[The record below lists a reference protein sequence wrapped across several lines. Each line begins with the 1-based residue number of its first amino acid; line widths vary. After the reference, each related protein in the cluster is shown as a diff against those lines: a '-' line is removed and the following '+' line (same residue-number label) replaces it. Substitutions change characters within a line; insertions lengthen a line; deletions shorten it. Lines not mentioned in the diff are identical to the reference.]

1 MAEPRTLVLLRHAKS
16 SWDTDEPDHERP
28 LAPRGRRD
36 AKAVGQYLAAQGL
49 RPDVVLCSTARRTRQ
64 TWDQAVKGG
73 AKGGDVRYLDEI
85 YDASVTELVEVLHD
99 APADA
104 RSILLLGHA
113 PGIPRLMD
121 YLAIRRSD
129 SPVWERAEQD
139 FPTSGLAV
147 LELESPWSD
156 IGEAV
161 AELTAFEAPRG

>member
-1 MAEPRTLVLLRHAKS
+1 MAEARTLVLLRHAKS

-49 RPDVVLCSTARRTRQ
+49 RPDLVLCSSALRTRQ

-73 AKGGDVRYLDEI
+73 AEGGDVRYLDEI
-85 YDASVTELVEVLHD
+85 YDASVTELVAVLRD
-99 APADA
+99 AASDA
-104 RSILLLGHA
+104 TSVLLLGHA

-129 SPVWERAEQD
+129 SPVWVRAEKD

-147 LELESPWSD
+147 LELKPPWSD
-156 IGEAV
+156 LAEAV

>member
-36 AKAVGQYLAAQGL
+36 AKAVGQYFAAEGL
-49 RPDVVLCSTARRTRQ
+49 RPDLVLCSTALRTRQ

-73 AKGGDVRYLDEI
+73 AEGGDVHYLDEI
-85 YDASVTELVEVLHD
+85 YDASVTELVGVLRD
-99 APADA
+99 VPADTT
-104 RSILLLGHA
+104 SVLLLGHA
-113 PGIPRLMD
+113 PGIPRLLD

-129 SPVWERAEQD
+129 SPAWERAEQD

-156 IGEAV
+156 VGEAV
-161 AELTAFEAPRG
+161 AELTAFAAPRG

>member
-1 MAEPRTLVLLRHAKS
+1 MADPRTLVLLRHAKS

-36 AKAVGQYLAAQGL
+36 AKAVGRYLVANGL
-49 RPDVVLCSTARRTRQ
+49 RPDVVLCSTALRTRQ

-73 AKGGDVRYLDEI
+73 AEAGDVRYLDEI
-85 YDASVTELVEVLHD
+85 YDASVTELVEVLRD
-99 APADA
+99 APPDA
-104 RSILLLGHA
+104 ASLVLLGHA

-129 SPVWERAEQD
+129 SSVWDRAEQD

-147 LELESPWSD
+147 LELESPWSEV
-156 IGEAV
+156 GEAV

>member
-16 SWDTDEPDHERP
+16 SWDTNEPDHERP

-36 AKAVGQYLAAQGL
+36 AKAVGQYLAEQGV
-49 RPDVVLCSTARRTRQ
+49 RPDVVLCSTALRARQ
-64 TWDQAVKGG
+64 TWDRAVKGG
-73 AKGGDVRYLDEI
+73 AEAGDVRYLDEI
-85 YDASVTELVEVLHD
+85 YDASVTELVEVLRD
-99 APADA
+99 APAKA
-104 RSILLLGHA
+104 TSVLLLGHA

-147 LELESPWSD
+147 LTLEAPWSD
-156 IGEAV
+156 VGEAT
-161 AELTAFEAPRG
+161 AELTIFEAPRG